1 MMKILEGVLAEHS
14 VRIYMNSS
22 EIMEIQVSV
31 FDVYGESRISELD
44 KFVG

>member
-1 MMKILEGVLAEHS
+1 MMKILEGVLAKH

-22 EIMEIQVSV
+22 QLMEIQASV
-31 FDVYGESRISELD
+31 FDVYGESSISELD